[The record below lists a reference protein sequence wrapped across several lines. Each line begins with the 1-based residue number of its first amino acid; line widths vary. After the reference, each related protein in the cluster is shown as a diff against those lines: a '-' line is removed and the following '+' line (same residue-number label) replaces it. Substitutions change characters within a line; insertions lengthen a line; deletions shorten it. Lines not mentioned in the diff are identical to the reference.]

1 MKAVRMYKPGDLRV
15 EDVPKPVPTDDEVL
29 LKVMACGVCGSDIP
43 RVLTYG
49 AHIAPLTIGHEFSAE
64 VEEVGK
70 NIKNF
75 KVGDRVTV
83 PPLMPC
89 HKCEWCEKG
98 IYSLCEDY
106 DYFGS
111 RRDGAMAEYVCSPE
125 ENLMKLPDNVD
136 YLDAATTDPCANAIH
151 GLTRGNIQVG
161 DTVCIYG
168 AGPIGLFAIQCAK
181 VFGADKVIA
190 VDLGAEK
197 LAVAKECGA
206 DYIIDSKEQDAVEEI
221 KKITDGEMADV
232 VVDFTGAPPA
242 QLNAI
247 NSAGKMGRVVF
258 VGISH
263 KGLNLGDKEVDN
275 IMRGQI
281 SLIGSWNSFTDPFP
295 GYDWTESLKLFEEG
309 KITAKPMLSHK
320 LPLDDAPAIFQKITE
335 GGFFFNK
342 ILFLPHGENFDK

>member
-15 EDVPKPVPTDDEVL
+15 EEVEKPVPTDDEVL

-43 RVLTYG
+43 RVNTYG
-49 AHIAPLTIGHEFSAE
+49 AHIAPLTIGHEFSAR
-64 VEEVGK
+64 VEQVGK
-70 NIKNF
+70 NIKAF

-89 HKCEWCEKG
+89 YQCEWCEKG
-98 IYSLCEDY
+98 LYSLCEDY

-111 RRDGAMAEYVCSPE
+111 RRDGAMAEYLCAPE
-125 ENLMKLPDNVD
+125 ANLMKLPDHVG
-136 YLDAATTDPCANAIH
+136 YIDAATTDPCANAIH
-151 GLTRGNIQVG
+151 GLRQARVKEG

-181 VFGADKVIA
+181 VFGAKTVIA
-190 VDLGAEK
+190 VDLGAKK
-197 LAVAKECGA
+197 LSIAKECGA
-206 DYIIDSKEQDAVEEI
+206 DHTIDSKEQDAVAAVKEI
-221 KKITDGEMADV
+221 TQGEMADV
-232 VVDFTGAPPA
+232 VIDFTGAPPA

-263 KGLNLGDKEVDN
+263 KGLSLGEKEVDN

-295 GYDWTESLKLFEEG
+295 GYDWTESLKLFAEG
-309 KITAKPMLSHK
+309 KITSKPMISHK
-320 LPLDDAPAIFQKITE
+320 LPLKDAPEIFKKIAE

-342 ILFLPHGENFDK
+342 ILFLPNGEEME

>member
-15 EDVPKPVPTDDEVL
+15 EDVEKPIPTDDEVL

-43 RVLTYG
+43 RVNTYG
-49 AHIAPLTIGHEFSAE
+49 AHIAPLTIGHEFSAR
-64 VEEVGK
+64 VEQVGK

-89 HKCEWCEKG
+89 YQCEWCEKG
-98 IYSLCEDY
+98 LYSLCENY

-111 RRDGAMAEYVCSPE
+111 RRDGAMAEYVCAPE
-125 ENLMKLPDNVD
+125 ANLLKLPDNVD
-136 YLDAATTDPCANAIH
+136 YIDAATTDPCANAIH
-151 GLTRGNIQVG
+151 GLCQARVQEG

-181 VFGADKVIA
+181 VFGAKTVIA
-190 VDLGAEK
+190 IDLGDRK
-197 LAVAKECGA
+197 LSIAKECGA
-206 DYIIDSKEQDAVEEI
+206 DHIIDSKEQDAVAAIREI
-221 KKITDGEMADV
+221 TNGEMADV

-247 NSAGKMGRVVF
+247 NSAGKMGRVAL

-263 KGLNLGDKEVDN
+263 KGLTLGEKEVDN

-281 SLIGSWNSFTDPFP
+281 SLIGSWNSFTKPFP
-295 GYDWTESLKLFEEG
+295 GYDWTESIKLFAQG
-309 KITAKPMLSHK
+309 KITSKPMISHK
-320 LPLDDAPAIFQKITE
+320 LPLEDAPEIFKQIAA
-335 GGFFFNK
+335 GGLFFNK
-342 ILFLPHGENFDK
+342 ILFLPHGEEME